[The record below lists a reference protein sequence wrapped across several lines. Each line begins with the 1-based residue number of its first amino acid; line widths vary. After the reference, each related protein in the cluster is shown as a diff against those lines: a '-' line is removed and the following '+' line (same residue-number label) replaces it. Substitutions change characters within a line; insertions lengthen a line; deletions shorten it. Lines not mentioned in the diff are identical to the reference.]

1 MATRRKAKNKSELS
15 SAVKFFAALIIVLG
29 FLYLYSG
36 TSQTAQ
42 FYEPKAAEVA
52 TQAAPTALP
61 DLIVKDIT
69 FSSANAKVSDT
80 IQTSITFCNLGD
92 GDAEAFSFG
101 VIDLSENNG
110 FGGSLT
116 GLLAGECRAMQGFWQ
131 LKAAGLHT
139 IKATADDSNL
149 VTESDET
156 NNVLEKSLNVL

>member
-1 MATRRKAKNKSELS
+1 MATRRKTKNKSELS
-15 SAVKFFAALIIVLG
+15 SAVKFFIAAIIILG

-52 TQAAPTALP
+52 TQAAPAALP

-69 FSSANAKVSDT
+69 FSSTNAKVGDT
-80 IQTSITFCNLGD
+80 IQTSITFCNLGA
-92 GDAEAFSFG
+92 GNAEAFGFG

-116 GLLAGECRAMQGFWQ
+116 SLQAGECRTMQGFWQ
-131 LKAAGLHT
+131 LNAAGPHT
-139 IKATADDSNL
+139 IKVVADDSNL

>member
-15 SAVKFFAALIIVLG
+15 SAVKFFIALLIVLG

-36 TSQTAQ
+36 TSRTAQ
-42 FYEPKAAEVA
+42 FYKPE
-52 TQAAPTALP
+52 AAPALTTALP

-69 FSSANAKVSDT
+69 FSSTNAKIGDT
-80 IQTSITFCNLGD
+80 IQASITFCNLGA
-92 GDAEAFSFG
+92 GNAEAFSFG

-116 GLLAGECRAMQGFWQ
+116 SLQAGECRTMQGFWQ

-139 IKATADDSNL
+139 IKAAADDSNL

-156 NNVLEKSLNVL
+156 NNILEKSGLNVL